1 MDYSKIFI
9 KDARP
14 TKIGGQAVM
23 EGVMMR
29 GEDKQALAVRLP
41 NGDIRLEIEDM
52 KGPSKVSKVPFVRGI
67 VSFFSSLVYGMKTLM
82 RSTRILEE
90 AMPEDEGESSKLEEW
105 LDRKFGNR
113 TAWNV
118 MLTISVLISLLITIA
133 VFVIFP
139 TYSVNVLKHVTKNS
153 ILLNLA
159 EGILRLLIFVLYV
172 LLISKMNDVR
182 RLFRYHGAE
191 HKTIHCYENG
201 LELTTANAKGFYTL
215 HPRCGTSFVMFVL
228 IISLILF
235 SFLGWPNLVWR
246 IASRL
251 LLMPVIAGISYELL
265 KWAGRSDNVVVKV
278 LSWPGLMMQ
287 KLTTGEPDEDQLEVA
302 IVSLRAV
309 LGELEPG
316 IISASGDTAGAEACD
331 ADGEAE
337 AEESIFDALDNKRY
351 DEDVAMV
358 RNLVREGRKK
368 LQVAGVSN
376 PDGDADDIFCYVTGF
391 THNEIITRDTELL
404 SESDMADYRERILER
419 ASGMPL
425 QYITRVQ
432 EFMGLPFRVNE
443 NVLIPRLDTEVLVDQ
458 VLGIIGG
465 MELEHPD
472 VLDMCTGSGAIGVS
486 IAHMVP
492 DASVKMTD
500 ISEQALATAMKNAEL
515 NGVLERS
522 SFALGNMFSAL
533 RSDEQFDIIVSN
545 PPYIKSDIIE
555 TLAPEVKDHEPRLA
569 LDGGEDGLDAYK
581 VIANNAAAHLKDGGV
596 LALEIGYDQG
606 EAVVF
611 LLERTHYYKPA
622 AIIKDLAGKN
632 RVVVAE
638 KPGTPS

>member
-9 KDARP
+9 KDAKP

-52 KGPSKVSKVPFVRGI
+52 KGSSKVSKVPFVRGI

-90 AMPEDEGESSKLEEW
+90 AMPEDEGDSSKLEEW

-201 LELTTANAKGFYTL
+201 LELTPENAKGFYTL

-316 IISASGDTAGAEACD
+316 IISASGDTAGAEARD

-391 THNEIITRDTELL
+391 THNEIITRNTELL

>member
-9 KDARP
+9 KDAKP

-41 NGDIRLEIEDM
+41 NGDIRLEIDDM

-90 AMPEDEGESSKLEEW
+90 AMPEDEGDSSKLEEW

-316 IISASGDTAGAEACD
+316 IISASGDTAGAEARD
-331 ADGEAE
+331 ADSEAE

-606 EAVVF
+606 EAVAF

-622 AIIKDLAGKN
+622 AIIKDLTGKN

>member
-9 KDARP
+9 KDAKP

-90 AMPEDEGESSKLEEW
+90 AMPEDEVDSSKLEEW

-139 TYSVNVLKHVTKNS
+139 TYSVNMLKHVTKNS

-201 LELTTANAKGFYTL
+201 LELTPENAKGFYTL

-265 KWAGRSDNVVVKV
+265 KWAGRSDNVVIKV

-316 IISASGDTAGAEACD
+316 IISASGDTAGAEARD

-391 THNEIITRDTELL
+391 THNEIITRNTELL

>member
-9 KDARP
+9 KDAKP

-90 AMPEDEGESSKLEEW
+90 AMPEDEVDSSKLEEW

-201 LELTTANAKGFYTL
+201 LELTPENAKGFYTL

-265 KWAGRSDNVVVKV
+265 KWAGRSDNVVIKV

-316 IISASGDTAGAEACD
+316 IISASGDTAGAEARD

-391 THNEIITRDTELL
+391 THNEIITRNTELL

>member
-9 KDARP
+9 KDAKP

-90 AMPEDEGESSKLEEW
+90 AMPEDEGDSSKLEEW

-201 LELTTANAKGFYTL
+201 LELTPANAKGFYTL

-316 IISASGDTAGAEACD
+316 SISAPGDTAGAEARD

>member
-9 KDARP
+9 KDAKP

-41 NGDIRLEIEDM
+41 NGDIRLEIDDM

-90 AMPEDEGESSKLEEW
+90 AMPEDEGDSSKLEEW

-316 IISASGDTAGAEACD
+316 IISASGDTAGAEARD

-391 THNEIITRDTELL
+391 THNEIITRNTELL

-606 EAVVF
+606 EAVAF

-622 AIIKDLAGKN
+622 AIIKDLTGKN

>member
-316 IISASGDTAGAEACD
+316 IISASGDTAGAEARD

-465 MELEHPD
+465 MELEHPY

-555 TLAPEVKDHEPRLA
+555 TLAPEVKDHEPRRA

-606 EAVVF
+606 EAVAF

>member
-9 KDARP
+9 KDAKP

-90 AMPEDEGESSKLEEW
+90 AMPEDEGDSSKLEEW

-201 LELTTANAKGFYTL
+201 LELTPENAKGFYTL

-316 IISASGDTAGAEACD
+316 IISASGDTAGAEARD

-391 THNEIITRDTELL
+391 THNEIITRNTELL
-404 SESDMADYRERILER
+404 YELDMADYRERILER

-606 EAVVF
+606 EAVAF

>member
-9 KDARP
+9 KDAKP

-90 AMPEDEGESSKLEEW
+90 AMPEDEGDSSKLEEW

-201 LELTTANAKGFYTL
+201 LELTPANAKGFYTL

-316 IISASGDTAGAEACD
+316 IISASGDTAGAEARD

-533 RSDEQFDIIVSN
+533 RSDEQFDIIVGN

>member
-9 KDARP
+9 KDAKP

-90 AMPEDEGESSKLEEW
+90 AMPEDEGDSSKLEEW

-182 RLFRYHGAE
+182 RLFQYHGAE

-201 LELTTANAKGFYTL
+201 LELTPENAKGFYTL

-309 LGELEPG
+309 LGELAPG
-316 IISASGDTAGAEACD
+316 IISASGDTAGAEARD

-391 THNEIITRDTELL
+391 THNEIITRNTELL

>member
-9 KDARP
+9 KDAKP

-90 AMPEDEGESSKLEEW
+90 AMPEDEGDSSKLEEW

-201 LELTTANAKGFYTL
+201 LELTPENAKGFYTL

-316 IISASGDTAGAEACD
+316 IISASGDTAGAEARD

-391 THNEIITRDTELL
+391 THNEIITRNTELL

-606 EAVVF
+606 EAVAF

>member
-201 LELTTANAKGFYTL
+201 LELTPANAKGFYTL

-278 LSWPGLMMQ
+278 LSCPGLMMQ

-316 IISASGDTAGAEACD
+316 IISASRDTAGAEVRD

-358 RNLVREGRKK
+358 RTLVREGRKK

>member
-9 KDARP
+9 KDAKP

-90 AMPEDEGESSKLEEW
+90 AMPEDEGDSSKLEEW

-228 IISLILF
+228 IISLMLF

-316 IISASGDTAGAEACD
+316 IISASGDTAGAEARD

-606 EAVVF
+606 EAVAF

-622 AIIKDLAGKN
+622 AIIKDLTGKN

>member
-9 KDARP
+9 KDAKP

-29 GEDKQALAVRLP
+29 GEEKQALAVRLP

-90 AMPEDEGESSKLEEW
+90 AMPEDEGDSSKLEEW

-182 RLFRYHGAE
+182 RLFQYHGAE

-201 LELTTANAKGFYTL
+201 LELTPENAKGFYTL

-309 LGELEPG
+309 LGELAPG
-316 IISASGDTAGAEACD
+316 IISASGDTAGAEARD

-391 THNEIITRDTELL
+391 THNEIITRNTELL

>member
-9 KDARP
+9 KDAKP

-90 AMPEDEGESSKLEEW
+90 AMPEDEGDSSKLEEW

-201 LELTTANAKGFYTL
+201 LELTPENAKGFYTL

-555 TLAPEVKDHEPRLA
+555 TLAPEVKDHEPRRA

>member
-191 HKTIHCYENG
+191 HKTIHCYANG

-316 IISASGDTAGAEACD
+316 IISASGDTAGAEARD

>member
-9 KDARP
+9 KDAKP

-90 AMPEDEGESSKLEEW
+90 AMPEDEGDSSKLEEW

-201 LELTTANAKGFYTL
+201 LELTPENAKGFYTL

-265 KWAGRSDNVVVKV
+265 KWAGRSDNVVIKV

-316 IISASGDTAGAEACD
+316 IISASGDTAGAEARD

-391 THNEIITRDTELL
+391 THNEIITRNTELL

-419 ASGMPL
+419 ASRMPL

-638 KPGTPS
+638 KPGIPS

>member
-1 MDYSKIFI
+1 
-9 KDARP
+9 
-14 TKIGGQAVM
+14 
-23 EGVMMR
+23 
-29 GEDKQALAVRLP
+29 
-41 NGDIRLEIEDM
+41 
-52 KGPSKVSKVPFVRGI
+52 
-67 VSFFSSLVYGMKTLM
+67 
-82 RSTRILEE
+82 
-90 AMPEDEGESSKLEEW
+90 
-105 LDRKFGNR
+105 
-113 TAWNV
+113 
-118 MLTISVLISLLITIA
+118 
-133 VFVIFP
+133 
-139 TYSVNVLKHVTKNS
+139 
-153 ILLNLA
+153 
-159 EGILRLLIFVLYV
+159 
-172 LLISKMNDVR
+172 
-182 RLFRYHGAE
+182 
-191 HKTIHCYENG
+191 
-201 LELTTANAKGFYTL
+201 
-215 HPRCGTSFVMFVL
+215 
-228 IISLILF
+228 
-235 SFLGWPNLVWR
+235 
-246 IASRL
+246 
-251 LLMPVIAGISYELL
+251 
-265 KWAGRSDNVVVKV
+265 
-278 LSWPGLMMQ
+278 
-287 KLTTGEPDEDQLEVA
+287 
-302 IVSLRAV
+302 
-309 LGELEPG
+309 
-316 IISASGDTAGAEACD
+316 
-331 ADGEAE
+331 
-337 AEESIFDALDNKRY
+337 
-351 DEDVAMV
+351 
-358 RNLVREGRKK
+358 
-368 LQVAGVSN
+368 
-376 PDGDADDIFCYVTGF
+376 
-391 THNEIITRDTELL
+391 
-404 SESDMADYRERILER
+404 
-419 ASGMPL
+419 MPL

-472 VLDMCTGSGAIGVS
+472 VLDMCTGNGAIGVS

-606 EAVVF
+606 EAVAF